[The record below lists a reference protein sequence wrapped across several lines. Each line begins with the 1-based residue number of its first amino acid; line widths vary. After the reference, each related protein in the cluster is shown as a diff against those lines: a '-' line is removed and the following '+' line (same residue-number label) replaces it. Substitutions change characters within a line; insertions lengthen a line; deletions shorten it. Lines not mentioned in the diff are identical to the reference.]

1 MQLPLFVKRAVSL
14 VAALA
19 LILQVRP
26 APAQQPDAGG
36 DEADQVVARVAFLTG
51 DVSYNRGDDPD
62 DWQPAALN
70 FPMTQGDRL
79 FTTRGAKTELQTDDA
94 TVFLGSETELSSLA
108 MTDGETQLS
117 IAAGTATFHVH
128 HLSEDGSFEIGT
140 PNASITF
147 DTPGSFRISVDANGN
162 TRVIAQRGKAT
173 VAAGGGQVRIEPG
186 DEIDIAGLDNPRYDV
201 VDASVPD
208 AWDQWVES
216 RARAE
221 RGGGMLAG
229 ASQTRLVGMA
239 ELDREGRWQ
248 DIPSYGHVWT
258 PNAVEVDWAP
268 YRVGHWAWVAP
279 WGWTWVSSEA
289 WGWAPYHYGRW
300 VTYSSR
306 WYWVP
311 EAPAAHVRW
320 SPALVAF
327 VGAGPG
333 WSANISVGG
342 GGYVGWFPLAPRDP
356 FVPWWGHARAN
367 VSVTNVTYVNR
378 NYVTV
383 VNHETF
389 VSSAP
394 VVRNVVHD
402 AAVVKQVSASPVVR
416 GPIPAAPTNASL
428 RVSGASAAASVA
440 RPPATVLARAMVTKN
455 EPPPPKA
462 HFAAGERK
470 DDKQSAG
477 TTVVSAPEGSPAR
490 TSPPAQ
496 AAKQLV
502 SAPNGNQ
509 PAQPPMA
516 STPAAKQSA
525 STFPTPAPAR
535 QAVST
540 APAATTT
547 KAVIQPRTVRPI
559 QVQQAG
565 KQAAIALTPH
575 ENKAPRRQVEP
586 LSEKRHP
593 KAGPKEKKNE
603 PAPGNEN
610 KK

>member
-1 MQLPLFVKRAVSL
+1 MNLPLFAQRAVSL
-14 VAALA
+14 AAAFA

-26 APAQQPDAGG
+26 APAQQPD

-62 DWQPAALN
+62 AWQAAALN

-79 FTTRGAKTELQTDDA
+79 FTTRGAKTELQTDEA
-94 TVFLGSETELSSLA
+94 TVFLGSETELSALA
-108 MTDGETQLS
+108 MTDDETQLS
-117 IAAGTATFHVH
+117 IAAGTATFRVH
-128 HLSEDGSFEIGT
+128 HLSEDGAFEVGT
-140 PNASITF
+140 PNASVTF

-162 TRVIAQRGKAT
+162 TRVIVQRGKAT

-186 DEIDIAGLDNPRYDV
+186 DEIDVAGLDKPRYDV
-201 VDASVPD
+201 VDAAAPD

-216 RARAE
+216 RARTE
-221 RGGGMLAG
+221 RGGGSPTN

-239 ELDREGRWQ
+239 ELDRDGRWQ
-248 DIPSYGHVWT
+248 DIPGYGHVWT

-300 VTYSSR
+300 VTYSSH

-311 EAPAAHVRW
+311 EAPAAHARW

-333 WSANISVGG
+333 WSANIGVGG
-342 GGYVGWFPLAPRDP
+342 GGYVGWFPLGPRDP
-356 FVPWWGHARAN
+356 FVPWWGGVRAN

-383 VNHETF
+383 VNHDTF

-402 AAVVKQVSASPVVR
+402 AAIVKQVSASPVVR
-416 GPIPAAPTNASL
+416 GPIPAAPTKASL
-428 RVSGASAAASVA
+428 RISGATLGATAA
-440 RPPATVLARAMVTKN
+440 RPPAAVLARSMVTKS

-462 HFAAGERK
+462 RFDAVNNQASKPPAVMAPTGKPPAQPPVAAVQAG
-470 DDKQSAG
+470 KQPVSAAPAPAQKQ
-477 TTVVSAPEGSPAR
+477 VVSAPAGAGTTNAEVTHR
-490 TSPPAQ
+490 TIR
-496 AAKQLV
+496 
-502 SAPNGNQ
+502 
-509 PAQPPMA
+509 PAQPQQPGK
-516 STPAAKQSA
+516 AAE
-525 STFPTPAPAR
+525 
-535 QAVST
+535 
-540 APAATTT
+540 
-547 KAVIQPRTVRPI
+547 
-559 QVQQAG
+559 
-565 KQAAIALTPH
+565 IALAPH
-575 ENKAPRRQVEP
+575 DNKAPRRPVEP
-586 LSEKRHP
+586 LSVKPHP
-593 KAGPKEKKNE
+593 KGKKDQKKE
-603 PAPGNEN
+603 PAPSNEN